1 MTSEAIKE
9 RIHSVDL
16 LRGIVMIIMLLDHV
30 REYVNTGGL
39 AGNPTDL
46 TKTTGMLFL
55 TRWITHFC
63 APTFVFLA
71 GTSIYLQRM
80 NGKSKADLTR
90 FLVTRGLW
98 LIVLEFTVVRFS
110 LFFNFDYSLFGVA
123 EVIWIFGV
131 TMIVMA
137 ALVHLPVRAVGVVG
151 VLIIAL
157 HNSLDG
163 VQVPPA
169 IAFAA
174 TPPPTFGQSIWLF
187 LHQNGF
193 VPLFGGATKIL
204 VGYPLLAWIGV
215 MAAGYAVGSLYTWK
229 RERRRRTLF
238 ILGSAAVILFVII
251 RAINVYGDPTP
262 WSGQSS
268 SFFTFLSF
276 INTTKYPP
284 SLLFLLMTL
293 GPSLLVLAATD
304 GIRAEGLVSRI
315 ALTFG
320 RVPLFYFILQ
330 LYFAHAAGVVLGWLN
345 GQDVGYLFGNVDAW
359 GNPPPNH
366 GSSLGVVYIVWIVG
380 LVALYP
386 LCLWYGNYK
395 RRTRYWWL
403 SYM

>member
-1 MTSEAIKE
+1 MASAKE
-9 RIHSVDL
+9 RIRSVDL
-16 LRGIVMIIMLLDHV
+16 LRGVVMIIMLLDHV

-46 TKTTGMLFL
+46 TKTTGVLFL

-71 GTSIYLQRM
+71 GTSIYLQLI
-80 NGKSKADLTR
+80 NGKSKAELTR
-90 FLVTRGLW
+90 FLITRGLW

-110 LFFNFDYSLFGVA
+110 LFFNFDYSFFGVA

-131 TMIVMA
+131 SMIVMA
-137 ALVHLPVRAVGVVG
+137 ALVHLPVRIAGLIG
-151 VLIIAL
+151 VLIVGL
-157 HNSLDG
+157 HNLLDAI
-163 VQVPPA
+163 QVPPA

-174 TPPPTFGQSIWLF
+174 TPPPTVGQSIWLF

-193 VPLFGGATKIL
+193 VPLFGGASKIL

-215 MAAGYAVGSLYTWK
+215 MAAGYALGSIYMWEA
-229 RERRRRTLF
+229 ERRRRTLF
-238 ILGSAAVILFVII
+238 ILGSVAVALFVII
-251 RAINVYGDPTP
+251 RAVNIYGDPAP
-262 WSGQSS
+262 WSAQPNSL
-268 SFFTFLSF
+268 FTFLSF

-304 GIRAEGLVSRI
+304 GTRAEGLASRI

-345 GQDVGYLFGNVDAW
+345 GHDIRYLFGNVDAW
-359 GNPPPNH
+359 ANPPTIH
-366 GSSLGVVYIVWIVG
+366 GFSLGVVYVVWIVG
-380 LVALYP
+380 LIALYP
-386 LCLWYGNYK
+386 LCAWYGKYK